1 MVAESE
7 AARRDKVHI
16 INGRHGNIRW
26 DAESKVTRHD
36 KKIPT
41 LNVICGNNRWMQ
53 NQNLP
58 GKLKNLDNN
67 CRVRKY

>member
-1 MVAESE
+1 MRQST
-7 AARRDKVHI
+7 HI

-26 DAESKVTRHD
+26 DAEFKVTRHD
-36 KKIPT
+36 KESKYYMSFVEIT
-41 LNVICGNNRWMQ
+41 GGMQ

-67 CRVRKY
+67 CRVRKYLE